1 MDDNILIRKHGER
14 RVRRAAAG
22 GVDDGGVDSTACGGR
37 GGGDE
42 AAPRGGMVDEVKRER
57 LHEGL
62 RLLTMGGGGG
72 ERRVRP
78 RQRGREIIMVGS
90 FLLSSACFCREPA
103 EGIIWREKKSFFPP
117 QVENIPEEVGK
128 NSFFFSIRRQRG
140 ANRTK
145 VANCTK
151 QKRERE
157 EADDTERNAS
167 CR

>member
-1 MDDNILIRKHGER
+1 
-14 RVRRAAAG
+14 
-22 GVDDGGVDSTACGGR
+22 
-37 GGGDE
+37 
-42 AAPRGGMVDEVKRER
+42 MVDEVKRER

-78 RQRGREIIMVGS
+78 RQRGQEIIMVSS

-128 NSFFFSIRRQRG
+128 NSFFFPGQLYW
-140 ANRTK
+140 AL
-145 VANCTK
+145 
-151 QKRERE
+151 
-157 EADDTERNAS
+157 
-167 CR
+167 

>member
-78 RQRGREIIMVGS
+78 RQRGRKNYGR
-90 FLLSSACFCREPA
+90 L
-103 EGIIWREKKSFFPP
+103 FFPLF
-117 QVENIPEEVGK
+117 GMLL
-128 NSFFFSIRRQRG
+128 
-140 ANRTK
+140 
-145 VANCTK
+145 
-151 QKRERE
+151 
-157 EADDTERNAS
+157 
-167 CR
+167 